1 MSSNSSR
8 SGKPLQSQGRDS
20 VPAESGWHGSAHAAR
35 PQHEPAAV
43 HLTERELEVLALL
56 CQGLPNKLISR
67 RLNIA
72 AGTVKTHVGNILR
85 ELGVSS
91 RLQAVVVA
99 RQWGLIQG
107 SPATAHNRHTGRAHR
122 THR

>member
-8 SGKPLQSQGRDS
+8 SGKPLQTPGREP
-20 VPAESGWHGSAHAAR
+20 VPPEGNWHGSAHAAR
-35 PQHEPAAV
+35 PQHEAPAV
-43 HLTERELEVLALL
+43 HLTERELEVLNLL
-56 CQGLPNKLISR
+56 CQGLPNKLIGR

-72 AGTVKTHVGNILR
+72 PGTVKTHVGNILR

-99 RQWGLIQG
+99 RQWGLVQG
-107 SPATAHNRHTGRAHR
+107 STATGHARHAGHPHR